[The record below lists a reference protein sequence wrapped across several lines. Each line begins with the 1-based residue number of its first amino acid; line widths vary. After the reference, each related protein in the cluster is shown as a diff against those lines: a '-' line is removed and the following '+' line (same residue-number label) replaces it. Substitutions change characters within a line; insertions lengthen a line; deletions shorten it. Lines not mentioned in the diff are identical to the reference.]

1 MGARRAVWLLGLGL
15 AALAPAG
22 TAIVVGEAV
31 AQTRESPTDMTPTDL
46 TSMDLMSTNVAARR
60 RSAMPSFDYDA
71 SLVDLQSRREGR
83 VADRP
88 AVVPDVKGFAEVEHG
103 TSVFGRPAPVQA
115 DTSQALPPAPTIAA
129 EPVPAAPMTV
139 STPAASPAPASPAT
153 PPAATVTTAATPDE
167 AFAGAIA
174 ARLADGRGLWPARFP
189 KREHDAVAAFYAAR
203 AGRPLW
209 LADGAWNPAA
219 TSLIAALGRAA
230 EDALDPAD
238 YPAPRLAPGL
248 RPDPTAEFADAEL
261 RLSAVAI
268 LYARDAR
275 GGRIDPVRL
284 SALITPKLDL
294 PGADAVLAALSSAP
308 DPGAALA
315 RYNPVYPGY
324 LALKA
329 KLAETRARQ
338 PSPPMARAS
347 RRQAAAPQAV
357 NRQIIATLDDLPP
370 PVTRGLYANPRLEGD
385 IAANMERWRW
395 LPAEVASRYIFV
407 NVPEFRLRLMDEGRV
422 VHETRVITG
431 KPDTPTP
438 IFSGSMEYAIVNPS
452 WYIPPS
458 IMKKEILP
466 GLAAD
471 PSYAARRGYEVIRR
485 GNQISVRQPPGE
497 RNALGFIKFMF
508 PNQHAVYLHDTPNRS
523 LFGSSR
529 RAFSHGCVRVE
540 NPFGLADFVLGHD
553 WPEARLKKLIGR
565 GERTVRTPQPLP
577 VHLAYFTLSVDELG
591 EMQAFED
598 IYGYNQRVRAALG
611 YGG

>member
-1 MGARRAVWLLGLGL
+1 MGARWAVWLLGLGL

-31 AQTRESPTDMTPTDL
+31 AQTRERPTDMTPTDL
-46 TSMDLMSTNVAARR
+46 TSMDLMSTNLAARR

-71 SLVDLQSRREGR
+71 SLVDLQSRREKR

-88 AVVPDVKGFAEVEHG
+88 AVVPDVKGFAEVERG

-129 EPVPAAPMTV
+129 ETVPAAPVTV
-139 STPAASPAPASPAT
+139 STPATPSPAN
-153 PPAATVTTAATPDE
+153 PPAVTAATGTPDE
-167 AFAGAIA
+167 AFAAAIA

-189 KREHDAVAAFYAAR
+189 KREREAVATFYTAR

-209 LADGAWNPAA
+209 LADAAWNTAA
-219 TSLIAALGRAA
+219 ASLVAALGRAA

-238 YPAPRLAPGL
+238 YPAPRLGPGL
-248 RPDPTAEFADAEL
+248 RADQTAELADAEL
-261 RLSAVAI
+261 KLSAVAI

-275 GGRIDPVRL
+275 GGRIDPARL

-294 PGADAVLAALSSAP
+294 PGADVVLAALSSAP

-324 LALKA
+324 LGLKA
-329 KLAETRARQ
+329 KLAEIRARQ
-338 PSPPMARAS
+338 PSQPMARAS

-357 NRQIIATLDDLPP
+357 RQVVATLDDLPP

-385 IAANMERWRW
+385 VAANMERWRW
-395 LPAEVASRYIFV
+395 LPAEVAPRYIFV
-407 NVPEFRLRLMDEGRV
+407 NVPEFRLRLMEEGRV

-431 KPDTPTP
+431 RPDTPTP
-438 IFSGSMEYAIVNPS
+438 IFSGSMDYAIVNPS

-508 PNQHAVYLHDTPNRS
+508 PNQHSVYLHDTPNRS

-540 NPFGLADFVLGHD
+540 NPFGLADFVLGRD

-565 GERTVRTPQPLP
+565 GERTIRTPQPLP